1 MKPLAEDDNKLKKY
15 LSMKNLGPQLVSG
28 SKDKLTVPPVTEVR
42 ESLELD
48 KAATPKQDP
57 DNIFFEDFSE
67 EVSRK
72 ARDSNT
78 MSTTSFKKVSGRKR
92 RKGPFRT
99 RRAHPRTRA
108 FFRSR
113 TRSFL
118 RRTIAP
124 PSRTLETRA
133 KGPFRRS
140 GSRSREEPN

>member
-78 MSTTSFKKVSGRKR
+78 MSTTSFKKVSDDKR
-92 RKGPFRT
+92 RKGPFLTKKAR
-99 RRAHPRTRA
+99 PKTRA

-124 PSRTLETRA
+124 PLRSLETPA

-140 GSRSREEPN
+140 GSRSREERN